1 MIKKAKQEDEF
12 EKEAKS
18 LFEKLKDKVDF
29 SFKEEK
35 SKKIDELLEKMN
47 NKKERKAGILMHP
60 TSLQGNN
67 IVGTLGKHAYE
78 FIDFL
83 EKANQSLW
91 QIYPLGP
98 TGYND
103 SPYQCFSAFAGNP
116 YLIDLEELV
125 NEGIITNE
133 DKDEVVSDNNLLV
146 DYGKLYF
153 VKNRILEKAYEN
165 HHILEEEF
173 NEFKKE
179 NDYWLDDYSLFMALK
194 KHFNGNSWINWDED
208 IKYREKAVIEK
219 YKTLLAKDIEVQKFM
234 QFLFFRQWIKVK
246 AYANSK
252 GIEIIGDIPIFVSS
266 DSSDAWANTNLF
278 VFESV
283 AGVPPDYFSATGQL
297 WGNPLYDWEEM
308 KYDKYA
314 WWKLRFKANLTLY
327 DIIRLDHFRGFESY
341 WAIPKDEET
350 AINGKWKKG
359 PAKEFFDEIFKE
371 FPHINLIAEDL
382 GTLTNEVVELK
393 NELNLPG
400 MNILQFAFSKDPKN
414 VYLPHNYVKNS
425 VVYTGTHDNDT
436 TLGWYQKLSDEEK
449 GEVRDYLDVN
459 DDNICWHLI
468 RLAHRSISDM
478 CIIPMQDYIEYGSDA
493 RMNTP
498 SVASG
503 NWQWRIGENVLT
515 DELANRIS
523 HITKIYGR

>member
-1 MIKKAKQEDEF
+1 MIKRSKQEDEF
-12 EKEAKS
+12 EKKMKNLLEN
-18 LFEKLKDKVDF
+18 FRNEVDLPF
-29 SFKEEK
+29 MKENTN
-35 SKKIDELLEKMN
+35 KIDELLEKIN

-60 TSLQGNN
+60 TSLSGEN
-67 IVGTLGKHAYE
+67 IVGSLGKKAYD
-78 FIDFL
+78 FVDFL
-83 EKANQSLW
+83 EKAGQSLW

-116 YLIDLEELV
+116 YLIDLDELV
-125 NEGIITNE
+125 NEGLITKE
-133 DKDEVVSDNNLLV
+133 DKDEVKSDNNLIV

-153 VKNRILEKAYEN
+153 IKNKVLEKAYN
-165 HHILEEEF
+165 NYKILEEEF
-173 NEFKKE
+173 DIFKKE

-194 KHFNGNSWINWDED
+194 KHFNGISWFDWEEN
-208 IKYREKAVIEK
+208 IKYRENSAILR
-219 YKTLLAKDIEVQKFM
+219 YKELLSKEIDIQKFM

-246 AYANSK
+246 KYANDK

-308 KYDKYA
+308 KYDKYK

-327 DIIRLDHFRGFESY
+327 DVIRLDHFRGFESY
-341 WAIPKDEET
+341 WSIPKDEKT
-350 AINGKWKKG
+350 AINGRWKKG
-359 PAKEFFDEIFKE
+359 PGKEFFDEIFKE
-371 FPHINLIAEDL
+371 FPNINLIAEDL
-382 GTLTNEVVELK
+382 GTLTDEVIELK

-400 MNILQFAFSKDPKN
+400 MNILQFAFSQDPKN

-436 TLGWYQKLSDEEK
+436 TLGWYQKLSEKEREEI
-449 GEVRDYLDVN
+449 RDYLDVN

-468 RLAHRSISDM
+468 RLAQRSISDI
-478 CIIPMQDYIEYGSDA
+478 CIIPIQDYIEYGSDA

-503 NWQWRIGENVLT
+503 NWQWRIGENILT
-515 DELANRIS
+515 DDLAERIA

>member
-1 MIKKAKQEDEF
+1 MIKRSKQDDEL
-12 EKEAKS
+12 EKEM
-18 LFEKLKDKVDF
+18 
-29 SFKEEK
+29 
-35 SKKIDELLEKMN
+35 KKILENFKNKVELPFMKENKNKMDELLEKLN
-47 NKKERKAGILMHP
+47 SKKERKAGILMHP
-60 TSLQGNN
+60 TSFAGNN
-67 IVGTLGKHAYE
+67 IVGTLGKKAYE

-83 EKANQSLW
+83 EKAGQSLW

-125 NEGIITNE
+125 EKKLISQ
-133 DKDEVVSDNNLLV
+133 DDMDSVVCDNTLSV
-146 DYGKLYF
+146 DYGKLYS
-153 VKNRILEKAYEN
+153 VKNRVLEKAYDN
-165 HHILEEEF
+165 HYILDKEF
-173 NEFKKE
+173 IEFKEE
-179 NDYWLDDYSLFMALK
+179 NYYWLDDYSLFMALK
-194 KHFNGNSWINWDED
+194 KHFGGSSWFNWED
-208 IKYREKAVIEK
+208 GIKYRKKEELDRYNKI
-219 YKTLLAKDIEVQKFM
+219 LAKEIEVQKFM
-234 QFLFFRQWIKVK
+234 QFLFFMQWLKLK
-246 AYANSK
+246 KYANEK

-308 KYDKYA
+308 KYDKYS
-314 WWKLRFKANLTLY
+314 WWKLRFKANLKLY

-341 WAIPKDEET
+341 WAIPKDETT
-350 AINGKWKKG
+350 AINGTWKKG
-359 PAKEFFDEIFKE
+359 PGKEFFDEIFRE
-371 FPHINLIAEDL
+371 FPNISLIAEDL
-382 GTLTNEVVELK
+382 GTLTNEVIELK

-400 MNILQFAFSKDPKN
+400 MNILQFAFDNDPTN

-436 TLGWYQKLSDEEK
+436 TLGWYQKLNDDSRACI
-449 GEVRDYLDVN
+449 RDYLDVN

-468 RLAHRSISDM
+468 RLAQRSVSNM
-478 CIIPMQDYIEYGSDA
+478 CIIPIQDYICYGSDS

-498 SVASG
+498 SFASG
-503 NWQWRIGENVLT
+503 NWQWRIGENILT
-515 DELANRIS
+515 DELAKKIA
-523 HITKIYGR
+523 HITKMYGR